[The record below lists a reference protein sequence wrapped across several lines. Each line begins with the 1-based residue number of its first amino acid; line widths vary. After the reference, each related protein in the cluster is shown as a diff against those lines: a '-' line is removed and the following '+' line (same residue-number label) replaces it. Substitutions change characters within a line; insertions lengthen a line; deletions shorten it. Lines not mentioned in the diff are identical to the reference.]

1 LEEEELQ
8 LYAEE
13 LAGDLKKAEEGSLIP
28 AGYFD
33 EGSPTEPDEE
43 VIPGGVGPTVLDGE
57 NLENDGEDLENDDEN
72 PPASSENDFGGED
85 NVEINDQVEE
95 EEEEEQGDGEDDDP
109 NEQEEDGVD
118 LEESEDDL

>member
-1 LEEEELQ
+1 MEEEELQ

-43 VIPGGVGPTVLDGE
+43 IITGGVGPTVLDGE
-57 NLENDGEDLENDDEN
+57 DLENDGEDLENDDED
-72 PPASSENDFGGED
+72 PPASSEDDCGEED
-85 NVEINDQVEE
+85 NVEINDQVEDE
-95 EEEEEQGDGEDDDP
+95 EEEEPGDGEDDDQ
-109 NEQEEDGVD
+109 NE
-118 LEESEDDL
+118 LENGLESEDDL